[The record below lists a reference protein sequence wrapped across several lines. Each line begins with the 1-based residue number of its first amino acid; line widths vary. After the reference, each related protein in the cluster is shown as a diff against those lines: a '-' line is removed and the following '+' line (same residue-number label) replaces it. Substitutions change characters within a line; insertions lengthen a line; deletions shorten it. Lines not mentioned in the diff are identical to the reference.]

1 MLACSLN
8 PASLQARER
17 RSCRQN
23 PYGNRTMEK
32 PKIGQLLVKL
42 DRLLDR
48 YVDGGLEASN
58 FLKYQAFLWDGT
70 RMTLKPIQRP
80 VKIDE
85 HDLIGIEPIK
95 KNIVRNTKAFVEGR
109 KANNVLLWGERGTG
123 KSSLVKSLLT
133 VFDGTSLRM
142 IQIYKHDI
150 LTIQEMYDIIA
161 RSKPFRFIL
170 FIDDLSFEESQTDY
184 KEMKTIMDGGLE
196 EIPENVLFYA
206 TSNRKHLIT
215 TRFSDNDN
223 DEVRPSDTVEEKVS
237 LVDRFGLRFGFYH
250 VSQDMYLEIV
260 ASYAAKY
267 GVRMDRR
274 KLEHMAIQWSLGA
287 GGRNGRIAEQF
298 VRAILVETV
307 P

>member
-1 MLACSLN
+1 MLTRSLN
-8 PASLQARER
+8 PTCLQTGER
-17 RSCRQN
+17 RQRRQN
-23 PYGNRTMEK
+23 PYGNRTVEK

-42 DRLLDR
+42 DKLLDR
-48 YVDGGLEASN
+48 YVDGGSEAPH
-58 FLKYQAFLWDGT
+58 FLKYQAFMWDGT

-80 VKIDE
+80 VKIDQD
-85 HDLIGIEPIK
+85 DLIGIESIK
-95 KNIVRNTKAFVEGR
+95 QNIVRNTKAFVEGR

-123 KSSLVKSLLT
+123 KSSLVKALLT
-133 VFDGTSLRM
+133 VFDGTPLRM

-161 RSKPFRFIL
+161 RGKPFRFIL

-250 VSQDMYLEIV
+250 FSQDIYLEIV
-260 ASYAAKY
+260 ASYAAKH
-267 GVRMDRR
+267 GVRMDKR
-274 KLEHMAIQWSLGA
+274 KLEHLAIQWSLGA

-298 VRAILVETV
+298 VRAILDEVV